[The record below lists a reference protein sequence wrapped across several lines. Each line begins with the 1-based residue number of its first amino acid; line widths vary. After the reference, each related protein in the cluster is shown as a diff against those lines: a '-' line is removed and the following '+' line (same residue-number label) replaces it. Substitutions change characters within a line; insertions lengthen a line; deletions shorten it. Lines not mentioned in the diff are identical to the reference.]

1 MAEKKR
7 SDLRRLLSY
16 MRPYKGL
23 LALAFLF
30 LVGATVTEMMG
41 PFLIKQFLDEHLVPR
56 NFEQSALVTL
66 FVVYIIAHLLKVLFT
81 YLDLLYF
88 QNIAF
93 KIVQDMRVEVY
104 DHVQKLSLSFF
115 DRTPIGTLVSR
126 ITNDTEAIK
135 DFYVSVLSTFVK
147 NVVFLV
153 GILVAMFLLDVKL
166 ALFSLILIP
175 IMFAIMVLY
184 RRKSAAFYLEVR
196 NQLSVLNAKLNE
208 SIQGMN
214 IVQVFRQEKRM
225 RKEFEEV
232 NNKHY
237 SAGRRTL
244 KLDALLLRPATDL
257 VHIVAIALVLG
268 LFGIDALKSPVEV
281 GVLYAFVNYIH
292 RFFQPVNEMMM
303 KLSFFQQALVS
314 SSRVFHLMDDKDLA
328 PVQMGSENP
337 RVVNGEIQF
346 KDVTFSYDGKRDV
359 LKNVSFH
366 VKPGQT
372 VAFVGHTGSGKST
385 IMNLLMRFYNIKSG
399 NIVIDGVGLEKFEEQ
414 EIRKKIGLV
423 LQDAFLFAGNVKQNI
438 RMYNEEITDEEIEE
452 AARFVQANTFI
463 EKLSEQ
469 YDTEVVERGA
479 AFSSGQR
486 QLIAFARTIATNPKV
501 LVLDE
506 ATANIDT
513 ETEEAIQTAL
523 QQMRKGRTTI
533 AIAHRLSTIQDAD
546 QIFVMHEGEIVERGT
561 HQELL
566 SEQGLYYNMYLLQNK
581 GRIATGLVELQGFFL
596 FSQILKCN
604 KIFKIC
610 ERFVVSFN

>member
-7 SDLRRLLSY
+7 SDLWRLLSY
-16 MRPYKGL
+16 MKPYKGL
-23 LALAFLF
+23 LSLAFLL

-66 FVVYIIAHLLKVLFT
+66 FVVYMIAHLLKVLFT
-81 YLDLLYF
+81 YLNLLYF

-104 DHVQKLSLSFF
+104 EHVQRLSLSFF

-147 NVVFLV
+147 NVVFLI

-166 ALFSLILIP
+166 ALFSLLLIP
-175 IMFAIMVLY
+175 IMLTIMAMY
-184 RRKSAAFYLEVR
+184 RRKSSVFYLELR
-196 NQLSVLNAKLNE
+196 NQLSILNAKLNE

-232 NNKHY
+232 NDKHY
-237 SAGRRTL
+237 GAGRRTL
-244 KLDALLLRPATDL
+244 KLDALFLRPATDL
-257 VHIVAIALVLG
+257 VHIVAIALVLA
-268 LFGIDALKSPVEV
+268 LFGIDALNSPVEV

-314 SSRVFHLMDDKDLA
+314 SSRVFHLMDEKDLA
-328 PVQMGSENP
+328 PVQQGNEEP
-337 RVVNGEIQF
+337 KVHEGEIEF
-346 KDVTFSYDGKRDV
+346 KDVTFSYDEKRDV

-385 IMNLLMRFYNIKSG
+385 IMNLLMRFYDIKSG
-399 NIVIDGVGLEKFEEQ
+399 SVLIDGVNLEKFEEQ
-414 EIRKKIGLV
+414 EIRKRIGLV

-438 RMYNEEITDEEIEE
+438 RMYNESITDEEVEE

-463 EKLSEQ
+463 EKLPER

-523 QQMRKGRTTI
+523 QRMRKGRTTI
-533 AIAHRLSTIQDAD
+533 AIAHRLSTIQDSD
-546 QIFVMHEGEIVERGT
+546 QIFVMHDGEIVERGT

-566 SEQGLYYNMYLLQNK
+566 SKQGLYYNMYLLQNR
-581 GRIATGLVELQGFFL
+581 GSLQKAL
-596 FSQILKCN
+596 
-604 KIFKIC
+604 
-610 ERFVVSFN
+610 

>member
-1 MAEKKR
+1 MTEKKQ

-16 MRPYKGL
+16 MKPYKGL

-56 NFEQSALVTL
+56 NFDQSALVTL
-66 FVVYIIAHLLKVLFT
+66 FVVYIVAHLLKVLFT

-104 DHVQKLSLSFF
+104 EHVQKLSLSFF

-147 NVVFLV
+147 NIVFLI
-153 GILVAMFLLDVKL
+153 GILVAMFLLNVKL
-166 ALFSLILIP
+166 ALFSLVLIP

-314 SSRVFHLMDDKDLA
+314 SSRVFHLMDEKDLA
-328 PVQMGSENP
+328 PVQKGDGNP
-337 RVVNGEIQF
+337 QVVNGDIEF
-346 KDVTFSYDGKRDV
+346 KNITFSYDGKRDV

-366 VKPGQT
+366 VKQGQT

-399 NIVIDGVGLEKFEEQ
+399 NIVIDGVDLEKFEEQ

-438 RMYNEEITDEEIEE
+438 RMYNEEITDEEVKE
-452 AARFVQANTFI
+452 AAQFVQANTFI
-463 EKLSEQ
+463 EKLPEQ
-469 YDTEVVERGA
+469 YETEVVERGA

-513 ETEEAIQTAL
+513 ETEDAIQTAL

-546 QIFVMHEGEIVERGT
+546 QIFVMHDGEIVERGT

-581 GRIATGLVELQGFFL
+581 GSLQKAL
-596 FSQILKCN
+596 
-604 KIFKIC
+604 
-610 ERFVVSFN
+610 

>member
-41 PFLIKQFLDEHLVPR
+41 PFLIKQFLDEHLVPG

-66 FVVYIIAHLLKVLFT
+66 LVVYIIAHLLKVLFT

-104 DHVQKLSLSFF
+104 EHVQKLSLSFF

-175 IMFAIMVLY
+175 VMFAIMVLY
-184 RRKSAAFYLEVR
+184 QRKSAAFYLEVR
-196 NQLSVLNAKLNE
+196 NQLSILNAKLNE

-232 NNKHY
+232 NNKHF

-328 PVQMGSENP
+328 PVQMGSEQP
-337 RVVNGEIQF
+337 RVANGEIQF

-359 LKNVSFH
+359 LKNISFH

-399 NIVIDGVGLEKFEEQ
+399 NIVIDGVDLEQFEEQ

-452 AARFVQANTFI
+452 AAKFVQANTFI
-463 EKLSEQ
+463 EKLPEQ

-546 QIFVMHEGEIVERGT
+546 QIFVMHEGEIVESGT

-566 SEQGLYYNMYLLQNK
+566 SKQGLYYNMYLLQNK
-581 GRIATGLVELQGFFL
+581 GSLQQAL
-596 FSQILKCN
+596 
-604 KIFKIC
+604 
-610 ERFVVSFN
+610 

>member
-1 MAEKKR
+1 MMAEKKR

-463 EKLSEQ
+463 EKLPEK

-546 QIFVMHEGEIVERGT
+546 QIFVMHEGEIIERGT

-581 GRIATGLVELQGFFL
+581 GSLQQAL
-596 FSQILKCN
+596 
-604 KIFKIC
+604 
-610 ERFVVSFN
+610 

>member
-184 RRKSAAFYLEVR
+184 RRKSATFYLEVR

-546 QIFVMHEGEIVERGT
+546 QIFVMHEGEIIERGT

-581 GRIATGLVELQGFFL
+581 GSLQQAL
-596 FSQILKCN
+596 
-604 KIFKIC
+604 
-610 ERFVVSFN
+610 

>member
-1 MAEKKR
+1 MMAEKKR

-41 PFLIKQFLDEHLVPR
+41 PFLIKQFLDEHLVPG

-104 DHVQKLSLSFF
+104 EHVQKLSLSFF

-175 IMFAIMVLY
+175 VMFAIMVLY
-184 RRKSAAFYLEVR
+184 QRKSAAFYLEVR
-196 NQLSVLNAKLNE
+196 NQLSILNAKLNE

-232 NNKHY
+232 NNKHF

-328 PVQMGSENP
+328 PVQMGSEQP
-337 RVVNGEIQF
+337 RVANGEIQF

-399 NIVIDGVGLEKFEEQ
+399 NIVIDGVDLEKFEEQ

-438 RMYNEEITDEEIEE
+438 RMYNEEITDEKIEE
-452 AARFVQANTFI
+452 AAKFVQANTFI
-463 EKLSEQ
+463 EKLPEQ

-546 QIFVMHEGEIVERGT
+546 QIFVMHEGEIVESGT

-566 SEQGLYYNMYLLQNK
+566 SKQGLYYNMYLLQNK
-581 GRIATGLVELQGFFL
+581 GSLQQAL
-596 FSQILKCN
+596 
-604 KIFKIC
+604 
-610 ERFVVSFN
+610 

>member
-1 MAEKKR
+1 MAEKKQ

-30 LVGATVTEMMG
+30 LVGATVAEMMG

-104 DHVQKLSLSFF
+104 EHVQKLSLSFF

-314 SSRVFHLMDDKDLA
+314 SSRVFYLMDDKDLA

-385 IMNLLMRFYNIKSG
+385 IMNLLMRFYNIRSG

-546 QIFVMHEGEIVERGT
+546 QIFVMHEGEIRERGT

-581 GRIATGLVELQGFFL
+581 GSLQKAL
-596 FSQILKCN
+596 
-604 KIFKIC
+604 
-610 ERFVVSFN
+610 

>member
-1 MAEKKR
+1 MMAEKKR

-41 PFLIKQFLDEHLVPR
+41 PFLIKQFLDEHLVPG

-104 DHVQKLSLSFF
+104 EHVQKLSLSFF

-175 IMFAIMVLY
+175 VMFAIMVLY
-184 RRKSAAFYLEVR
+184 QRKSAAFYLEVR
-196 NQLSVLNAKLNE
+196 NQLSILNAKLNE

-232 NNKHY
+232 NNKHF

-328 PVQMGSENP
+328 PVQMGSEQP
-337 RVVNGEIQF
+337 RVANGEIQF

-399 NIVIDGVGLEKFEEQ
+399 NIVIDGVDLEKFEEQ

-452 AARFVQANTFI
+452 AAKFVQANTFI
-463 EKLSEQ
+463 EKLPEQ

-546 QIFVMHEGEIVERGT
+546 QIFVMHEGEIVESGT

-566 SEQGLYYNMYLLQNK
+566 SKQGLYYNMYLLQNK
-581 GRIATGLVELQGFFL
+581 GSLQQAL
-596 FSQILKCN
+596 
-604 KIFKIC
+604 
-610 ERFVVSFN
+610 

>member
-41 PFLIKQFLDEHLVPR
+41 PFLIKQFLDEHLVPG

-104 DHVQKLSLSFF
+104 EHVQKLSLSFF

-175 IMFAIMVLY
+175 VMFAIMVLY
-184 RRKSAAFYLEVR
+184 QRKSAAFYLEVR
-196 NQLSVLNAKLNE
+196 NQLSILNAKLNE

-232 NNKHY
+232 NNKHF

-328 PVQMGSENP
+328 PVQMGSEQP
-337 RVVNGEIQF
+337 RVANGEIQF

-399 NIVIDGVGLEKFEEQ
+399 NIVIDGVDLEKFEEQ

-438 RMYNEEITDEEIEE
+438 RMYNEEIMDEEIEE
-452 AARFVQANTFI
+452 AAKFVQANTFI
-463 EKLSEQ
+463 EKLPEQ

-546 QIFVMHEGEIVERGT
+546 QIFVMHEGEIVESGT

-566 SEQGLYYNMYLLQNK
+566 SKQGLYYNMYLLQNK
-581 GRIATGLVELQGFFL
+581 GSLQQAL
-596 FSQILKCN
+596 
-604 KIFKIC
+604 
-610 ERFVVSFN
+610 

>member
-104 DHVQKLSLSFF
+104 EHVQKLSLSFF

-184 RRKSAAFYLEVR
+184 QRKSAAFYLEVR
-196 NQLSVLNAKLNE
+196 NQLSILNAKLNE

-399 NIVIDGVGLEKFEEQ
+399 NIVIDGVDLEKFEEK

-452 AARFVQANTFI
+452 AAQFVQANTFI
-463 EKLSEQ
+463 EKLPEQ

-566 SEQGLYYNMYLLQNK
+566 SKQGLYYNMYLLQNK
-581 GRIATGLVELQGFFL
+581 GSLQKAL
-596 FSQILKCN
+596 
-604 KIFKIC
+604 
-610 ERFVVSFN
+610 

>member
-66 FVVYIIAHLLKVLFT
+66 FVVYIIAHLLQVLFT

-104 DHVQKLSLSFF
+104 EHVQKLSLSFF

-463 EKLSEQ
+463 EKLPEK

-546 QIFVMHEGEIVERGT
+546 QIFVMHEGEIIERGT

-566 SEQGLYYNMYLLQNK
+566 SKQGLYYNMYLLQNK
-581 GRIATGLVELQGFFL
+581 GSLQKAL
-596 FSQILKCN
+596 
-604 KIFKIC
+604 
-610 ERFVVSFN
+610 

>member
-1 MAEKKR
+1 MMAEKKR

-104 DHVQKLSLSFF
+104 EHVQKLSLSFF

-303 KLSFFQQALVS
+303 KLSFFQQALAS

-463 EKLSEQ
+463 EKLSEK
-469 YDTEVVERGA
+469 YATEVVERGA

-546 QIFVMHEGEIVERGT
+546 QIFVMHEGEIIERGT

-566 SEQGLYYNMYLLQNK
+566 SKQGLYYNMYLLQNK
-581 GRIATGLVELQGFFL
+581 GSLQKAL
-596 FSQILKCN
+596 
-604 KIFKIC
+604 
-610 ERFVVSFN
+610 

>member
-1 MAEKKR
+1 
-7 SDLRRLLSY
+7 
-16 MRPYKGL
+16 
-23 LALAFLF
+23 
-30 LVGATVTEMMG
+30 
-41 PFLIKQFLDEHLVPR
+41 
-56 NFEQSALVTL
+56 
-66 FVVYIIAHLLKVLFT
+66 
-81 YLDLLYF
+81 
-88 QNIAF
+88 
-93 KIVQDMRVEVY
+93 MRVEVY
-104 DHVQKLSLSFF
+104 EHVQKLSLSFF

-153 GILVAMFLLDVKL
+153 GILIAMFLLDVKL

-314 SSRVFHLMDDKDLA
+314 SSRVFHLMDEKDLA
-328 PVQMGSENP
+328 PVQKGNENP
-337 RVVNGEIQF
+337 QVVDGDIEF
-346 KDVTFSYDGKRDV
+346 KNVTFSYDGKRDV

-366 VKPGQT
+366 VKQGQT

-399 NIVIDGVGLEKFEEQ
+399 NIVIDCVDLEKFEER

-438 RMYNEEITDEEIEE
+438 RMYNEEITDEEVKE

-463 EKLSEQ
+463 EKLPEQ
-469 YDTEVVERGA
+469 YETEVVERGA

-546 QIFVMHEGEIVERGT
+546 QIFVMHDGEIVERGT

-581 GRIATGLVELQGFFL
+581 GSLQKAL
-596 FSQILKCN
+596 
-604 KIFKIC
+604 
-610 ERFVVSFN
+610 

>member
-23 LALAFLF
+23 LAVAFLF

-41 PFLIKQFLDEHLVPR
+41 PFLIKQFLDEHLVPG

-104 DHVQKLSLSFF
+104 EHVQKLSLSFF

-184 RRKSAAFYLEVR
+184 QRKSAAFYLEVR
-196 NQLSVLNAKLNE
+196 NQLSILNAKLNE

-232 NNKHY
+232 NNKHFN
-237 SAGRRTL
+237 AGRRTL

-328 PVQMGSENP
+328 PVQMGSEQP
-337 RVVNGEIQF
+337 RVANGEIQF

-399 NIVIDGVGLEKFEEQ
+399 NIVIDGVDLEKFEEQ

-452 AARFVQANTFI
+452 AAKFVQANTFI
-463 EKLSEQ
+463 EKLPEQ

-546 QIFVMHEGEIVERGT
+546 QIFVMHEGEIVESGA

-566 SEQGLYYNMYLLQNK
+566 SKQGRYYNMYLLQNK
-581 GRIATGLVELQGFFL
+581 GSLQKAL
-596 FSQILKCN
+596 
-604 KIFKIC
+604 
-610 ERFVVSFN
+610 

>member
-41 PFLIKQFLDEHLVPR
+41 PFLIKQFLDEHLVPG

-104 DHVQKLSLSFF
+104 EHVQKLSLSFF

-175 IMFAIMVLY
+175 VMFAIMVLY
-184 RRKSAAFYLEVR
+184 QRKSAAFYLEVR
-196 NQLSVLNAKLNE
+196 NQLSILNAKLNE

-232 NNKHY
+232 NNKHF

-328 PVQMGSENP
+328 PVQMGSEQP
-337 RVVNGEIQF
+337 RVANGEIQF

-366 VKPGQT
+366 IKPGQT

-399 NIVIDGVGLEKFEEQ
+399 NIVIDGVDLEKFEEQ

-438 RMYNEEITDEEIEE
+438 RMYNEEITDEKIEE
-452 AARFVQANTFI
+452 AAKFVQANTFI
-463 EKLSEQ
+463 EKLPEQ

-546 QIFVMHEGEIVERGT
+546 QIFVMHEGEIVESGT

-566 SEQGLYYNMYLLQNK
+566 SKQGLYYNMYLLQNK
-581 GRIATGLVELQGFFL
+581 GSLQQAL
-596 FSQILKCN
+596 
-604 KIFKIC
+604 
-610 ERFVVSFN
+610 

>member
-463 EKLSEQ
+463 EKLPEK

-546 QIFVMHEGEIVERGT
+546 QIFVMHEGEIIERGT

-581 GRIATGLVELQGFFL
+581 GSLQQAL
-596 FSQILKCN
+596 
-604 KIFKIC
+604 
-610 ERFVVSFN
+610 

>member
-16 MRPYKGL
+16 MKPYKGL

-56 NFEQSALVTL
+56 NFEQSALITL
-66 FVVYIIAHLLKVLFT
+66 FIVYIIAHLLKVLFT

-104 DHVQKLSLSFF
+104 EHVQKLSLSFF

-153 GILVAMFLLDVKL
+153 GILIAMFLLDVKL

-196 NQLSVLNAKLNE
+196 NQLSILNAKLNE

-292 RFFQPVNEMMM
+292 RFFQPVNELMM

-328 PVQMGSENP
+328 PVQTGSENP
-337 RVVNGEIQF
+337 RVANGEIYF

-399 NIVIDGVGLEKFEEQ
+399 NIVIDGVDLEKFEEQ

-452 AARFVQANTFI
+452 AAKFVQANTFI
-463 EKLSEQ
+463 EKLPEQ

-546 QIFVMHEGEIVERGT
+546 QIFVMHEGEIIERGT

-566 SEQGLYYNMYLLQNK
+566 SKQGLYYNMYLLQNK
-581 GRIATGLVELQGFFL
+581 GSLQKAL
-596 FSQILKCN
+596 
-604 KIFKIC
+604 
-610 ERFVVSFN
+610 

>member
-1 MAEKKR
+1 MAEKKQ
-7 SDLRRLLSY
+7 SDLGRLLSY
-16 MRPYKGL
+16 MKPYKGL
-23 LALAFLF
+23 LSLAFIF

-81 YLDLLYF
+81 YLNLLYF

-104 DHVQKLSLSFF
+104 EHVQKLSLSFF
-115 DRTPIGTLVSR
+115 DRTPIGMLVSR

-399 NIVIDGVGLEKFEEQ
+399 NIVIDGVGLEKFEEK

-463 EKLSEQ
+463 EKLPEK

-546 QIFVMHEGEIVERGT
+546 QIFVMHEGEIIERGT

-566 SEQGLYYNMYLLQNK
+566 SKQGLYYNMYLLQNK
-581 GRIATGLVELQGFFL
+581 GSLQKAL
-596 FSQILKCN
+596 
-604 KIFKIC
+604 
-610 ERFVVSFN
+610 

>member
-1 MAEKKR
+1 MVEKKR

-41 PFLIKQFLDEHLVPR
+41 PFLIKQFLDEHLVPG

-93 KIVQDMRVEVY
+93 KIVQDMRIEVY
-104 DHVQKLSLSFF
+104 EHVQKLSLSFF

-184 RRKSAAFYLEVR
+184 QRKSAAFYLEVR
-196 NQLSVLNAKLNE
+196 NQLSILNAKLNE

-232 NNKHY
+232 NNKHF

-328 PVQMGSENP
+328 PVQMGSEQP

-399 NIVIDGVGLEKFEEQ
+399 NIVIDGVDLEKFEEQ

-452 AARFVQANTFI
+452 AAKFVQANTFI
-463 EKLSEQ
+463 EKLPEQ

-546 QIFVMHEGEIVERGT
+546 QIFVMHEGEIVESGT
-561 HQELL
+561 HQDLL
-566 SEQGLYYNMYLLQNK
+566 SKQGLYYNMYLLQNK
-581 GRIATGLVELQGFFL
+581 GSLQKAL
-596 FSQILKCN
+596 
-604 KIFKIC
+604 
-610 ERFVVSFN
+610 

>member
-1 MAEKKR
+1 MVEKKR
-7 SDLRRLLSY
+7 SDLSRLLSY
-16 MRPYKGL
+16 MKPYKGL
-23 LALAFLF
+23 LSLAFIF

-56 NFEQSALVTL
+56 DFERSALVTL
-66 FVVYIIAHLLKVLFT
+66 FVIYIVAHLLKVLFT
-81 YLDLLYF
+81 YLNLLYF

-104 DHVQKLSLSFF
+104 EHVQKLSLSFF

-166 ALFSLILIP
+166 ALFSLVLIP
-175 IMFAIMVLY
+175 IMFANMVLY

-314 SSRVFHLMDDKDLA
+314 SSRVFHLMDEKDLA
-328 PVQMGSENP
+328 PVQKGNENP
-337 RVVNGEIQF
+337 QVVDGNIEF
-346 KDVTFSYDGKRDV
+346 KNVTFSYDGKRDV

-366 VKPGQT
+366 VKQGQT

-399 NIVIDGVGLEKFEEQ
+399 NIVIDGVDLEKFEER

-438 RMYNEEITDEEIEE
+438 RMYNEEITDEEVKE

-463 EKLSEQ
+463 EKLPKQ
-469 YDTEVVERGA
+469 YETEVVERGA

-546 QIFVMHEGEIVERGT
+546 QIFVMHDGEIVERGT

-581 GRIATGLVELQGFFL
+581 VSLQKAL
-596 FSQILKCN
+596 
-604 KIFKIC
+604 
-610 ERFVVSFN
+610 

>member
-1 MAEKKR
+1 MMAEKKQ

-56 NFEQSALVTL
+56 NFDQSALVTL
-66 FVVYIIAHLLKVLFT
+66 FVVYIVAHLLKVLFT

-104 DHVQKLSLSFF
+104 EHVQKLSLSFF

-147 NVVFLV
+147 NIVFLV
-153 GILVAMFLLDVKL
+153 GILVAMFLLNVKL
-166 ALFSLILIP
+166 ALFSLVLIP

-314 SSRVFHLMDDKDLA
+314 SSRVFHLMDERDLA
-328 PVQMGSENP
+328 PVQKGVGNP
-337 RVVNGEIQF
+337 QVINGDIEF
-346 KDVTFSYDGKRDV
+346 KNVTFSYDGKRDV

-366 VKPGQT
+366 VKHGQT

-385 IMNLLMRFYNIKSG
+385 IMNLLLRFYNIKSG
-399 NIVIDGVGLEKFEEQ
+399 NIVIDGVELEKFEEQ

-438 RMYNEEITDEEIEE
+438 RMYNEEITDEEVKE
-452 AARFVQANTFI
+452 AAQFVQANTFI
-463 EKLSEQ
+463 EKLPEQ
-469 YDTEVVERGA
+469 YETEVVERGA

-513 ETEEAIQTAL
+513 ETEDAIQTAL

-546 QIFVMHEGEIVERGT
+546 QIFVMHDGEIVERGT

-581 GRIATGLVELQGFFL
+581 GSLQKAL
-596 FSQILKCN
+596 
-604 KIFKIC
+604 
-610 ERFVVSFN
+610 

>member
-7 SDLRRLLSY
+7 SDLWRLLSY
-16 MRPYKGL
+16 MKPYKGL
-23 LALAFLF
+23 LSLAFLF
-30 LVGATVTEMMG
+30 LVGATVAEMMG

-56 NFEQSALVTL
+56 DFEQSALVTL
-66 FVVYIIAHLLKVLFT
+66 FVVYMIAHLLKVLFT
-81 YLDLLYF
+81 YLNLLYF

-104 DHVQKLSLSFF
+104 EHVQRLSLSFF

-147 NVVFLV
+147 NVVFLI

-166 ALFSLILIP
+166 ALCSLILIP
-175 IMFAIMVLY
+175 IMLTIMAMY
-184 RRKSAAFYLEVR
+184 RKKSSVFYLELR
-196 NQLSVLNAKLNE
+196 NQLSILNAKLNE

-232 NNKHY
+232 NDKHY
-237 SAGRRTL
+237 GAGRRTL
-244 KLDALLLRPATDL
+244 KLDALFLRPATDL
-257 VHIVAIALVLG
+257 VHIMAIALVLA
-268 LFGIDALKSPVEV
+268 LFGINALNSPVEV

-314 SSRVFHLMDDKDLA
+314 SSRVFHLMDEKDLA
-328 PVQMGSENP
+328 PVQQGSEEP
-337 RVVNGEIQF
+337 EVHEGEIEF
-346 KDVTFSYDGKRDV
+346 KNVTFSYDGKRDV

-385 IMNLLMRFYNIKSG
+385 IMNLLMRFYDIKSG
-399 NIVIDGVGLEKFEEQ
+399 NILIDGVNLETFEEK
-414 EIRKKIGLV
+414 EIRKRIGLV

-438 RMYNEEITDEEIEE
+438 RMYNESITDEEIEE

-463 EKLSEQ
+463 EKLPEQ
-469 YDTEVVERGA
+469 YDTEVVERGT

-523 QQMRKGRTTI
+523 QRMRKGRTTI
-533 AIAHRLSTIQDAD
+533 AIAHRLSTIQDSD
-546 QIFVMHEGEIVERGT
+546 QIFVMHDGGIVERGT

-566 SEQGLYYNMYLLQNK
+566 SKQGLYYNMYLLQNK
-581 GRIATGLVELQGFFL
+581 GSLQKAL
-596 FSQILKCN
+596 
-604 KIFKIC
+604 
-610 ERFVVSFN
+610 

>member
-16 MRPYKGL
+16 MKPYKGL

-56 NFEQSALVTL
+56 NFEQSALITL
-66 FVVYIIAHLLKVLFT
+66 FIVYIIAHLLKVLFT

-104 DHVQKLSLSFF
+104 EHVQKLSLSFF

-153 GILVAMFLLDVKL
+153 GILIAMFLLDVKL

-196 NQLSVLNAKLNE
+196 NQLSILNAKLNE

-292 RFFQPVNEMMM
+292 RFFQPVNELMM

-328 PVQMGSENP
+328 PVQTGSENP
-337 RVVNGEIQF
+337 RVANGEIHF

-399 NIVIDGVGLEKFEEQ
+399 NIVIDGVDLEKFEEQ

-452 AARFVQANTFI
+452 AAKFVQANTFI
-463 EKLSEQ
+463 EKLPEQ

-546 QIFVMHEGEIVERGT
+546 QIFVMHEGEIIERGT

-566 SEQGLYYNMYLLQNK
+566 SKQGLYYNMYLLQNK
-581 GRIATGLVELQGFFL
+581 GSLQKAL
-596 FSQILKCN
+596 
-604 KIFKIC
+604 
-610 ERFVVSFN
+610 

>member
-7 SDLRRLLSY
+7 SDLWRLLSY
-16 MRPYKGL
+16 MKPYKGL
-23 LALAFLF
+23 LSLAFLF

-66 FVVYIIAHLLKVLFT
+66 FVVYMIAHLLKVLFT
-81 YLDLLYF
+81 YLNLLYF

-104 DHVQKLSLSFF
+104 EHVQRLSLSFF

-147 NVVFLV
+147 NVVFLI
-153 GILVAMFLLDVKL
+153 GILVAMFLLNVKL
-166 ALFSLILIP
+166 ALFSLLLIP
-175 IMFAIMVLY
+175 IMLTIMTMY
-184 RRKSAAFYLEVR
+184 RRKSSVFYLELR
-196 NQLSVLNAKLNE
+196 NQLSILNAKLNE

-244 KLDALLLRPATDL
+244 KLDALFLRPATDF
-257 VHIVAIALVLG
+257 VHIVAIALVLA
-268 LFGIDALKSPVEV
+268 LFGIDALNSPVEV

-314 SSRVFHLMDDKDLA
+314 SSRVFHLMDEKDLA
-328 PVQMGSENP
+328 PVQQG
-337 RVVNGEIQF
+337 NGEPKVHEGEIEF

-385 IMNLLMRFYNIKSG
+385 IMNLLMRFYDIKAG
-399 NIVIDGVGLEKFEEQ
+399 HILIDGVNLEKFEEK
-414 EIRKKIGLV
+414 EIRKRIGLV

-438 RMYNEEITDEEIEE
+438 RMYNESITDEEIKE

-463 EKLSEQ
+463 EKLPEQ

-523 QQMRKGRTTI
+523 QRMRKGRTTI
-533 AIAHRLSTIQDAD
+533 AIAHRLSTIQDSD
-546 QIFVMHEGEIVERGT
+546 QIFVMHDGEIIERGT

-566 SEQGLYYNMYLLQNK
+566 SKQGLYYNMYLLQNK
-581 GRIATGLVELQGFFL
+581 GSLQKAL
-596 FSQILKCN
+596 
-604 KIFKIC
+604 
-610 ERFVVSFN
+610 

>member
-7 SDLRRLLSY
+7 SDLWRLFSY
-16 MRPYKGL
+16 MKPYKGL
-23 LALAFLF
+23 LSLAFLF

-66 FVVYIIAHLLKVLFT
+66 FVVYMIAHLLKVLFT
-81 YLDLLYF
+81 YLNLLYF

-104 DHVQKLSLSFF
+104 EHVQRLSLSFF

-147 NVVFLV
+147 NVVFLI
-153 GILVAMFLLDVKL
+153 GILVAMFLLNVKL
-166 ALFSLILIP
+166 ALFSLLLIP
-175 IMFAIMVLY
+175 IMLTIMTMY
-184 RRKSAAFYLEVR
+184 RRKSSVFYLELR
-196 NQLSVLNAKLNE
+196 NQLSILNAKLNE

-244 KLDALLLRPATDL
+244 KLDALFLRPATDF
-257 VHIVAIALVLG
+257 VHIVAIALVLA
-268 LFGIDALKSPVEV
+268 LFGIDALNSPVEV

-314 SSRVFHLMDDKDLA
+314 SSRVFHLMDEKDLA
-328 PVQMGSENP
+328 PVQQG
-337 RVVNGEIQF
+337 NGEPKVHEGEIEF

-359 LKNVSFH
+359 LKNVSLH

-385 IMNLLMRFYNIKSG
+385 IMNLLMRFYDIKAG
-399 NIVIDGVGLEKFEEQ
+399 HILIDGVNLEKFEEK
-414 EIRKKIGLV
+414 EIRQRIGLV

-438 RMYNEEITDEEIEE
+438 RMYNESITDEEIKE

-463 EKLSEQ
+463 EKLPEQ

-523 QQMRKGRTTI
+523 QRMRKGRTTI
-533 AIAHRLSTIQDAD
+533 AIAHRLSTIQDSD
-546 QIFVMHEGEIVERGT
+546 QIFVMHDGEIIERGT

-566 SEQGLYYNMYLLQNK
+566 SKQGLYYNMYLLQNK
-581 GRIATGLVELQGFFL
+581 GSLQKAL
-596 FSQILKCN
+596 
-604 KIFKIC
+604 
-610 ERFVVSFN
+610 

>member
-1 MAEKKR
+1 MTEKKQ

-16 MRPYKGL
+16 MKPYKGL

-56 NFEQSALVTL
+56 NFDQSALVTL
-66 FVVYIIAHLLKVLFT
+66 FVVYIVAHVLKVLFT

-104 DHVQKLSLSFF
+104 EHVQKLSLSFF

-147 NVVFLV
+147 NIVFLV
-153 GILVAMFLLDVKL
+153 GILVAMFLLNVKL
-166 ALFSLILIP
+166 ALFSLVLIP

-314 SSRVFHLMDDKDLA
+314 SSRVFHLMDEKDLA
-328 PVQMGSENP
+328 PVQKGDGNP
-337 RVVNGEIQF
+337 QVVNGDIEF
-346 KDVTFSYDGKRDV
+346 KNVTFSYDGKRDV

-366 VKPGQT
+366 VKQGQT

-399 NIVIDGVGLEKFEEQ
+399 NIVIDGVDLEKFEEQ

-438 RMYNEEITDEEIEE
+438 RMYNEEITDEEVKE
-452 AARFVQANTFI
+452 AAQFVQANTFI
-463 EKLSEQ
+463 EKLPEQ
-469 YDTEVVERGA
+469 YETEVVERGA

-513 ETEEAIQTAL
+513 ETEDAIQTAL

-546 QIFVMHEGEIVERGT
+546 QIFVMHDGEIVERGT

-581 GRIATGLVELQGFFL
+581 GSLQKAL
-596 FSQILKCN
+596 
-604 KIFKIC
+604 
-610 ERFVVSFN
+610 

>member
-1 MAEKKR
+1 MVEKKR
-7 SDLRRLLSY
+7 SDLSRLLSY
-16 MRPYKGL
+16 MKPYKGL
-23 LALAFLF
+23 LSLAFIF

-56 NFEQSALVTL
+56 DFERSALVTL
-66 FVVYIIAHLLKVLFT
+66 FVIYIVAHLLKVLFT
-81 YLDLLYF
+81 YLNLLYF

-104 DHVQKLSLSFF
+104 EHVQKLSLSFF

-166 ALFSLILIP
+166 ALFSLVLIP

-314 SSRVFHLMDDKDLA
+314 SSRVFHLMDEKDLA
-328 PVQMGSENP
+328 PVQKGNENP
-337 RVVNGEIQF
+337 QIMDGDIEF
-346 KDVTFSYDGKRDV
+346 KNVTFSYDGKRDV

-366 VKPGQT
+366 VKQGQT
-372 VAFVGHTGSGKST
+372 VAFVGYTGSGKST

-399 NIVIDGVGLEKFEEQ
+399 NIVIDGVDLEKFEER

-438 RMYNEEITDEEIEE
+438 RMYNEEITDEEVKE

-463 EKLSEQ
+463 EKLPKQ
-469 YDTEVVERGA
+469 YETEVVERGA

-546 QIFVMHEGEIVERGT
+546 QIFVMHDGEIVERGT

-581 GRIATGLVELQGFFL
+581 VSLQKAL
-596 FSQILKCN
+596 
-604 KIFKIC
+604 
-610 ERFVVSFN
+610 

>member
-1 MAEKKR
+1 MVEKKR
-7 SDLRRLLSY
+7 SDLSRLLSY
-16 MRPYKGL
+16 MKPYKGL
-23 LALAFLF
+23 LSLAFIF

-56 NFEQSALVTL
+56 DFERSALVTL
-66 FVVYIIAHLLKVLFT
+66 FVIYIVAHLLKVLFT
-81 YLDLLYF
+81 YLNLLYF

-104 DHVQKLSLSFF
+104 EHVQKLSLSFF

-166 ALFSLILIP
+166 ALFSLVLIP

-314 SSRVFHLMDDKDLA
+314 SSRVFHLMDEKDLA
-328 PVQMGSENP
+328 PVQKGNENP
-337 RVVNGEIQF
+337 QIVDGDIEF
-346 KDVTFSYDGKRDV
+346 KNVTFSYDGKRDV

-366 VKPGQT
+366 VKQGQT

-399 NIVIDGVGLEKFEEQ
+399 NIVIDGVDLEKFEER

-438 RMYNEEITDEEIEE
+438 RMYNEEITDEEVKE
-452 AARFVQANTFI
+452 AAQFVQANTFI
-463 EKLSEQ
+463 EKLPEQ
-469 YDTEVVERGA
+469 YETEVVERGA

-546 QIFVMHEGEIVERGT
+546 QIFVMHDGEIIERGT

-581 GRIATGLVELQGFFL
+581 VSLQKAL
-596 FSQILKCN
+596 
-604 KIFKIC
+604 
-610 ERFVVSFN
+610 

>member
-1 MAEKKR
+1 MTEKKQ
-7 SDLRRLLSY
+7 SDLSRLLSY
-16 MRPYKGL
+16 MKPYKGL
-23 LALAFLF
+23 LSLAFIF

-41 PFLIKQFLDEHLVPR
+41 PFLIKQFLDEYLVPR
-56 NFEQSALVTL
+56 NFDQSALVTL
-66 FVVYIIAHLLKVLFT
+66 FVVYLIAHLLKVLFT

-147 NVVFLV
+147 NVVFLI
-153 GILVAMFLLDVKL
+153 GILVAMFLLNVKL
-166 ALFSLILIP
+166 ALFSLVLIP

-314 SSRVFHLMDDKDLA
+314 SSRVFHLMDENDLA
-328 PVQMGSENP
+328 PVQKGDGNP
-337 RVVNGEIQF
+337 QVVNGEIEF
-346 KDVTFSYDGKRDV
+346 KNVTFSYDGKRDV

-366 VKPGQT
+366 VKQGQT

-399 NIVIDGVGLEKFEEQ
+399 NIVIDGVDLEKFEER

-438 RMYNEEITDEEIEE
+438 RMYNEEITDEEVKE
-452 AARFVQANTFI
+452 AAQFVQANTFI
-463 EKLSEQ
+463 EKLPEQ
-469 YDTEVVERGA
+469 YETEVVERGA

-513 ETEEAIQTAL
+513 ETEDAIQTAL

-546 QIFVMHEGEIVERGT
+546 QIFVMHDGEIVERGT

-581 GRIATGLVELQGFFL
+581 GNLQKTL
-596 FSQILKCN
+596 
-604 KIFKIC
+604 
-610 ERFVVSFN
+610 

>member
-7 SDLRRLLSY
+7 SDLWRLLSY
-16 MRPYKGL
+16 MKPYKGL
-23 LALAFLF
+23 LSLAFLF

-56 NFEQSALVTL
+56 SFEQSALITL
-66 FVVYIIAHLLKVLFT
+66 FVVYMVAHLLKVLFT
-81 YLDLLYF
+81 YLNLLYF

-104 DHVQKLSLSFF
+104 EHVQRLSLSFF

-126 ITNDTEAIK
+126 VTNDTEAIK
-135 DFYVSVLSTFVK
+135 DFYVGVLSTFVK
-147 NVVFLV
+147 NVFFLI

-166 ALFSLILIP
+166 ALYSLVLIP
-175 IMFAIMVLY
+175 IMLTIMTVY
-184 RRKSAAFYLEVR
+184 RRKSSVFYLELR
-196 NQLSVLNAKLNE
+196 NQLSFLNAKLNE

-237 SAGRRTL
+237 GAGRRTL
-244 KLDALLLRPATDL
+244 KLDALFLRPATDL
-257 VHIVAIALVLG
+257 VHIMAIVLVLT
-268 LFGIDALKSPVEV
+268 LFGVDALNSPVEV

-314 SSRVFHLMDDKDLA
+314 SSRVFHLMDEKDLA
-328 PVQMGSENP
+328 PVQKGNAKPE
-337 RVVNGEIQF
+337 VLDGEIQF

-366 VKPGQT
+366 VKQGQT

-385 IMNLLMRFYNIKSG
+385 IMNLLMRFYDIKSG
-399 NIVIDGVGLEKFEEQ
+399 SILIDGVNLEKFEEK
-414 EIRKKIGLV
+414 EIRKRIGLV
-423 LQDAFLFAGNVKQNI
+423 LQDAFLFAGNVNQNI
-438 RMYNEEITDEEIEE
+438 RMYDESITNEEIKE
-452 AARFVQANTFI
+452 AAKFVQANAFI
-463 EKLSEQ
+463 ERLPEQ

-523 QQMRKGRTTI
+523 QRMRKGRTTI
-533 AIAHRLSTIQDAD
+533 AIAHRLSTIQDSD
-546 QIFVMHEGEIVERGT
+546 QIFVMHDGEIVERGT

-566 SEQGLYYNMYLLQNK
+566 GQQGLYYNMYLLQNK
-581 GRIATGLVELQGFFL
+581 GSLQKAL
-596 FSQILKCN
+596 
-604 KIFKIC
+604 
-610 ERFVVSFN
+610 

>member
-1 MAEKKR
+1 MVEKKR
-7 SDLRRLLSY
+7 SDLSRLLSY
-16 MRPYKGL
+16 MKPYKGL
-23 LALAFLF
+23 LSLAFIF

-41 PFLIKQFLDEHLVPR
+41 PFLIKQFLDKHLVPR
-56 NFEQSALVTL
+56 DFERSALVTL
-66 FVVYIIAHLLKVLFT
+66 FVIYIVAHLLKVLFT
-81 YLDLLYF
+81 YLNLLYF

-104 DHVQKLSLSFF
+104 EHVQKLSLSFF

-166 ALFSLILIP
+166 ALFSLVLIP

-184 RRKSAAFYLEVR
+184 RRKSAVFYLEVR

-314 SSRVFHLMDDKDLA
+314 SSRVFHLMDEKDLA
-328 PVQMGSENP
+328 PVQKGNENP
-337 RVVNGEIQF
+337 QVVDGDIEF
-346 KDVTFSYDGKRDV
+346 KNVTFSYDGKRDV

-366 VKPGQT
+366 VKQGQT

-399 NIVIDGVGLEKFEEQ
+399 NIVIDGVDLEKFEER

-438 RMYNEEITDEEIEE
+438 RMYNEEITDEEVKE

-463 EKLSEQ
+463 EKLPKQ
-469 YDTEVVERGA
+469 YETEVVERGA

-546 QIFVMHEGEIVERGT
+546 QIFVMHDGEIVERGT

-581 GRIATGLVELQGFFL
+581 VSLQKAL
-596 FSQILKCN
+596 
-604 KIFKIC
+604 
-610 ERFVVSFN
+610 

>member
-7 SDLRRLLSY
+7 SDLWRLFSY
-16 MRPYKGL
+16 MKPYKGL
-23 LALAFLF
+23 LSLAFLF

-66 FVVYIIAHLLKVLFT
+66 FVVYMIAHLLKVLFT
-81 YLDLLYF
+81 YLNLLYF

-104 DHVQKLSLSFF
+104 EHVQRLSLSFF

-147 NVVFLV
+147 NVVFLI
-153 GILVAMFLLDVKL
+153 GILVAMFLLNVKL
-166 ALFSLILIP
+166 ALFSLLLIP
-175 IMFAIMVLY
+175 IMLTIMTMY
-184 RRKSAAFYLEVR
+184 RRKSSVFYLELR
-196 NQLSVLNAKLNE
+196 NQLSILNAKLNE

-244 KLDALLLRPATDL
+244 KLDALFLRPATDF
-257 VHIVAIALVLG
+257 VHIVAIALVLA
-268 LFGIDALKSPVEV
+268 LFGIDALNSPVEV

-314 SSRVFHLMDDKDLA
+314 SSRVFHLMDEKDLA
-328 PVQMGSENP
+328 PVQQG
-337 RVVNGEIQF
+337 NGEPKVHEGELEF

-385 IMNLLMRFYNIKSG
+385 IMNLLMRFYDIKAG
-399 NIVIDGVGLEKFEEQ
+399 HILIDGVNLEKFEEK
-414 EIRKKIGLV
+414 EIRQRIGLV

-438 RMYNEEITDEEIEE
+438 RMYNESITDEEIKE

-463 EKLSEQ
+463 EKLPEQ

-523 QQMRKGRTTI
+523 QRMRKGRTTI
-533 AIAHRLSTIQDAD
+533 AIAHRLSTIQDSD
-546 QIFVMHEGEIVERGT
+546 QIFVMHNGEIIERGT

-566 SEQGLYYNMYLLQNK
+566 SKQGLYYNMYLLQNK
-581 GRIATGLVELQGFFL
+581 GSLQKAL
-596 FSQILKCN
+596 
-604 KIFKIC
+604 
-610 ERFVVSFN
+610 

>member
-7 SDLRRLLSY
+7 SDLWRLLSY
-16 MRPYKGL
+16 MKPYKGL
-23 LALAFLF
+23 LSLAFLF

-66 FVVYIIAHLLKVLFT
+66 FVVYMIAHLLKVLFT
-81 YLDLLYF
+81 YLNLLYF

-104 DHVQKLSLSFF
+104 EHVQRLSLSFF

-147 NVVFLV
+147 NVVFLI
-153 GILVAMFLLDVKL
+153 GILVAMFLLNVKL
-166 ALFSLILIP
+166 TLFSLLLIP
-175 IMFAIMVLY
+175 IMLTIMTMY
-184 RRKSAAFYLEVR
+184 RRKSSVFYLELR
-196 NQLSVLNAKLNE
+196 NQLSILNAKLNE

-244 KLDALLLRPATDL
+244 KLDALFLRPATDL
-257 VHIVAIALVLG
+257 VHIVAIALVLA
-268 LFGIDALKSPVEV
+268 LFGIDALNSPVEV

-314 SSRVFHLMDDKDLA
+314 SSRVFHLMDEKDLA
-328 PVQMGSENP
+328 PIQQG
-337 RVVNGEIQF
+337 NGEPKVHEGEIEF

-385 IMNLLMRFYNIKSG
+385 IMNLLMRFYDIKAG
-399 NIVIDGVGLEKFEEQ
+399 HILIDGVNLEKFEEK
-414 EIRKKIGLV
+414 EIRQRIGLV

-438 RMYNEEITDEEIEE
+438 RMYNESITDEEIKE

-463 EKLSEQ
+463 EKLPEQ

-523 QQMRKGRTTI
+523 QRMRKGRTTI
-533 AIAHRLSTIQDAD
+533 AIAHRLSTIQDSD
-546 QIFVMHEGEIVERGT
+546 QIFVMHNGEIIERGT

-566 SEQGLYYNMYLLQNK
+566 SKQGLYYNMYLLQNK
-581 GRIATGLVELQGFFL
+581 GSLQKAL
-596 FSQILKCN
+596 
-604 KIFKIC
+604 
-610 ERFVVSFN
+610 